1 MASNDPIPNVMC
13 TAACFP
19 INLPP
24 KPPPKGAE
32 PSLQDEYDAKLSIVT
47 CGCSYGYYHKDRSWV
62 SGADILGRRGVVL
75 VELWEEVSKVWW
87 PFQVFVFYEAGGQ
100 QSNLNWTP
108 GPAMYLKR
116 QQNSYPAIH
125 LSIY

>member
-62 SGADILGRRGVVL
+62 SGADVR
-75 VELWEEVSKVWW
+75 
-87 PFQVFVFYEAGGQ
+87 AGLFPTRDGTFLQ
-100 QSNLNWTP
+100 KDGADASLEPQPKTMEP
-108 GPAMYLKR
+108 
-116 QQNSYPAIH
+116 
-125 LSIY
+125 